1 MKQINFP
8 RPTGYE
14 VIKINNG
21 EFFTLGQI
29 LNVKNKVKSI
39 IENAQEVVNEN
50 IINNSNLINF
60 VILYE
65 YNRYSDIMQ
74 PTNLLDFFSHIINL
88 YNSIQKYDKNILTIK
103 QFDNLDSCYFKNI
116 HKFFSETNLKP
127 LCGCLICTDKFIK
140 NDSVIVLPCKHNFHK
155 NCIKKWLTEES
166 NTCPLC
172 KKTIS

>member
-29 LNVKNKVKSI
+29 LNIKNKVKSI
-39 IENAQEVVNEN
+39 VENAQEVVNEN

-74 PTNLLDFFSHIINL
+74 PTNLLDFFSHITNL
-88 YNSIQKYDKNILTIK
+88 YNSIQKYDKNILSIK

-116 HKFFSETNLKP
+116 HKVTEILQFYNKKSIFQRKSEGEVLYNV
-127 LCGCLICTDKFIK
+127 IRKFEIPRF
-140 NDSVIVLPCKHNFHK
+140 L
-155 NCIKKWLTEES
+155 
-166 NTCPLC
+166 
-172 KKTIS
+172 